1 MKREKGP
8 VKKTEKQKSGNIR
21 KWFRYQFFGSAKV
34 RIPKEK
40 KVIVA
45 NIANISFSGIGLYST
60 KSIGKG
66 KTVIIKIS
74 FVDKHGKVSE
84 EVATGKV
91 DWQSKLK
98 SMYLP
103 VFFSITNLALTV
115 SPGSSN
121 ISPGLLIPTT
131 GPSLIRTRG
140 YRCCKG
146 KYGL

>member
-34 RIPKEK
+34 RVPKEK

-84 EVATGKV
+84 EIATGKV

-98 SMYLP
+98 SMYLTGI
-103 VFFSITNLALTV
+103 FFDNELSVNSQPRLIKHLTWLIDTYNW
-115 SPGSSN
+115 PQPYKDHR
-121 ISPGLLIPTT
+121 ISML
-131 GPSLIRTRG
+131 
-140 YRCCKG
+140 
-146 KYGL
+146 

>member
-34 RIPKEK
+34 RVPKEK

-98 SMYLP
+98 SMYLTGI
-103 VFFSITNLALTV
+103 FFDNELSVNSQPRLIKHLTWLIDTYNW
-115 SPGSSN
+115 PQPYKDQR
-121 ISPGLLIPTT
+121 ISML
-131 GPSLIRTRG
+131 
-140 YRCCKG
+140 
-146 KYGL
+146 